1 MGARRLLDLDILVVV
16 SAAICLA
23 FGVWGAA
30 RHQLREY
37 FAEYFATHI
46 ASIMWIDTA
55 LLVLMGLMTLLLIAA
70 GSRS

>member
-30 RHQLREY
+30 RYQLR
-37 FAEYFATHI
+37 EYFATHI